1 MAILEFVIS
10 PIKINK
16 DNKIFINL
24 INLIVVGHTIV
35 LSNSNVTHLSKICFV
50 YYNEI

>member
-1 MAILEFVIS
+1 MARLEFVIS

-24 INLIVVGHTIV
+24 TDLIVMGNAIV
-35 LSNSNVTHLSKICFV
+35 LSNSNITDLSKKCL
-50 YYNEI
+50 